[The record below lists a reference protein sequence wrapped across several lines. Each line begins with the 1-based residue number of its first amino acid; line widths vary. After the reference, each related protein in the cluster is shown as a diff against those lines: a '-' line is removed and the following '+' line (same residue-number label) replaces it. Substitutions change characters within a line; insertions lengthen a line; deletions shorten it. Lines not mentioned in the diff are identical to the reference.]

1 MRIFVAAEVASWVSM
16 RQNAA
21 VQPGARLLLHCRG
34 GGPSIYRLV
43 DYPAP
48 LEINERGGVYV
59 LDDEGPEETWSYE
72 WGAAAR
78 LRTGSRA

>member
-1 MRIFVAAEVASWVSM
+1 M
-16 RQNAA
+16 RQNGA

-34 GGPSIYRLV
+34 GGPSICRLV

-72 WGAAAR
+72 WVPTR
-78 LRTGSRA
+78 P